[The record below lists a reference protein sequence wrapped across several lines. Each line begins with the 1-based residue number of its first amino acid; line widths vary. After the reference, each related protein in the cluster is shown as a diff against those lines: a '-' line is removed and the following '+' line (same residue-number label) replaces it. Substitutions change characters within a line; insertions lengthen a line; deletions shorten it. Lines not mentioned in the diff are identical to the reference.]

1 MSFPECAGIDSG
13 LRHERRLGE
22 TGVARCPRYGLGLSI
37 MQKSLLDPDD
47 WEDFRSQAHAVLDA
61 CVDRLINARD
71 YPWRPV
77 PPGSL
82 REYPLADAGGEKTY
96 RDLAGILVTHVLP
109 FATGNT
115 HPRFF
120 GWVHGTGLAAGLL
133 TELVAATM
141 NSNCGGRDH
150 AATYIERAVV
160 DWCRRVFGFPETARG
175 ILVTGTSQ
183 ATLVAL
189 AVARTR
195 ALGVDVRR
203 AGVRHVPQLTAYA
216 VDGVHSAV
224 VKALEVLGLGST
236 ALRLV
241 PRSSHGGMDLH
252 ALAERVSRDRATGAL
267 PFCVIGTAG
276 SVDLGE
282 FDDLLALA
290 DFCAGQGLWFHVDGA
305 FGAWTRLA
313 RSPWRDMTDG
323 IQRADSVAFDFHK
336 WMYVQYDCGAVLVR
350 DRDMHRATFAARP
363 SYLAGQEHGLGGGD
377 PWYCDY
383 GTDLSRGFRALKAW
397 AAIQVYGTSRMG
409 AAITRN
415 CELAALMGKIVEESD
430 ELSLCAPVR
439 SNVCCFSA
447 SDPDMNPE
455 EAGMLNKRIVESL
468 QVSGE
473 AVFSTT
479 QCRGL
484 TVIRAAIVNHRT
496 CEDDIRTAIA
506 AVLKRRVGVRDAW
519 ETGPGNR

>member
-1 MSFPECAGIDSG
+1 
-13 LRHERRLGE
+13 
-22 TGVARCPRYGLGLSI
+22 

-71 YPWRPV
+71 FPWRPV
-77 PPGSL
+77 SPGSL
-82 REYPLADAGGEKTY
+82 REYPLPDAGGEETY
-96 RDLAGILVTHVLP
+96 RDLAGKLVTHVLP

-133 TELVAATM
+133 TEMVAATM

-160 DWCRRVFGFPETARG
+160 DWCRRVFGFPETASG

-203 AGVRHVPQLTAYA
+203 DGVRHAPWLTAYA
-216 VDGVHSAV
+216 VEGVHSAV
-224 VKALEVLGLGST
+224 VKALEVLGLGSS
-236 ALRLV
+236 ALRVV
-241 PRSSHGGMDLH
+241 PRSPHGGMDLH
-252 ALAERVSRDRATGAL
+252 ALAELVSRDSAAGAR

-282 FDDLLALA
+282 FDDLHALA

-323 IQRADSVAFDFHK
+323 LQRADSVAFDFHK

-363 SYLAGQEHGLGGGD
+363 SYLAGQEYGLGGGE

-397 AAIQVYGTSRMG
+397 AAIKVYGTSRMG
-409 AAITRN
+409 SAITRN
-415 CELAALMGKIVEESD
+415 CQLAALMGKIVEESD

-447 SDPDMNPE
+447 SDPDMGPE
-455 EAGMLNKRIVESL
+455 EGGMLNKRIVESL

-479 QCRGL
+479 QCRGS

-496 CEDDIRTAIA
+496 CEDDIRASIGAVRKLRA
-506 AVLKRRVGVRDAW
+506 ALRDKREA
-519 ETGPGNR
+519 GPANR